1 MFQAI
6 AGDHV
11 TTGTLQVPLRRPA
24 ASMPKGGELYVGTCP
39 LACRAALGVVA
50 VESGLS
56 VDDLL
61 SSQRCAAPVAQARQ
75 LAMYLAHVAL
85 GLPQTEVA
93 RAFQRDRTTVAHAC
107 RRIED
112 LRDVEIFDVEVS
124 RLETCVRWI
133 VKG

>member
-1 MFQAI
+1 MFEALPGQSA
-6 AGDHV
+6 ALHA
-11 TTGTLQVPLRRPA
+11 LPA
-24 ASMPKGGELYVGTCP
+24 RAALPVQGEGGGAPACP
-39 LACRAALGVVA
+39 LPCRAALSIAAAETGLGVD
-50 VESGLS
+50 E
-56 VDDLL
+56 LL
-61 SSQRCAAPVAQARQ
+61 SSRRCVARVAQARQ

-112 LRDVEIFDVEVS
+112 MRDVAAFDAAVS
-124 RLETCVRWI
+124 RMENGVRWI